1 MNHGELINK
10 VQNEFS
16 LSKRKSAMIV
26 HFIADEIK
34 KAVLSGESVKIAKFG
49 TFINQAVEERT
60 GVAPTGKK
68 ITIPAHNRV
77 KFRPANSFKDEIW

>member
-10 VQNEFS
+10 VEQEFS

-26 HFIADEIK
+26 RFIADEIK
-34 KAVLSGESVKIAKFG
+34 KSVLNGESVKIAKFG
-49 TFINQAVEERT
+49 TFSNQSVEERT

-77 KFRPANSFKDEIW
+77 KFRPANSFKDEVW